1 MMANA
6 ARVLTGAEWLMA
18 VVPTI
23 VAAPADGTIVER
35 FAP

>member
-23 VAAPADGTIVER
+23 VAAPADSTVVEHL
-35 FAP
+35 AP